1 MPQWRSRILYR
12 KRLRLIETR
21 DAGEG
26 ERVYIGSGYY
36 TYLYD
41 K

>member
-1 MPQWRSRILYR
+1 MLFR

-21 DAGEG
+21 DAGEE
-26 ERVYIGSGYY
+26 ERVYIGSKYY